1 MAAKSA
7 RTGNCMRKTGFT
19 LIELLIVVAIISI
32 LLGLAVPALTKSSRR
47 ARVVETSALIQRL
60 KAALDK
66 YQADFGDY
74 PPTSIAD
81 MGFATNGINDGVES
95 LLVSLATTQKD
106 GPYFEPEEKF
116 LANLDNDSVPG
127 SYNLTWYFG
136 DRNAREIVD
145 SWGNPLVYFHYRD
158 YDNPK
163 ANLQR
168 YKLANKKYA
177 SSVRPKKS
185 QKTNTFPS
193 WDSFEIWSSG
203 PDGVN
208 ENGEGDDI
216 TSWK

>member
-1 MAAKSA
+1 MK
-7 RTGNCMRKTGFT
+7 RTGFT
-19 LIELLIVVAIISI
+19 LIELLIVATIIGI
-32 LLGLAVPALTKSSRR
+32 LLGLVVPALTKGTKR
-47 ARVVETSALIQRL
+47 ARVVETLSLIGRIR
-60 KAALDK
+60 AALDK
-66 YQADFGDY
+66 YESDFGDY

-81 MGFATNGINDGVES
+81 MGLATNGVNDGIES
-95 LLVSLATTQKD
+95 LLVCIATKQKY
-106 GPYFEPEEKF
+106 GPYFEPEEKY
-116 LANLDNDSVPG
+116 LANLDSDTVPT

-136 DRNAREIVD
+136 DRDAREIVD

-158 YDNPK
+158 YENPK

-185 QKTNTFPS
+185 QKTGTFSS
-193 WDSFEIWSSG
+193 WGSFEIWSFG

-208 ENGEGDDI
+208 NNGEGDDI